1 MRRNP
6 QDKTDP
12 AFLDEKTARKQA
24 ERQLVQA
31 AMAGSLDAAPI
42 EWSPG
47 KTTASAIT
55 PALLVSP
62 RLQLRRWTD
71 ADRDP
76 FAAMTADP
84 EVMRHFPAV
93 LTRQESD
100 AWIDRMMRKTAERGW
115 GFWAL
120 DYLAEGEGE
129 GASAPQFAGF
139 TGLNVP
145 DPELPLGPC
154 VEVGWRLAQP
164 FWGLG
169 LASEAARLSLR
180 AGFESLNLQEIV
192 AVTTLRNTRSRAVMQ
207 RLGMQESPADEF
219 DHPAF
224 PADSPE
230 KRCCIYRLPRARW
243 SANLGVGK
251 PA

>member
-6 QDKTDP
+6 QAGADP

-24 ERQLVQA
+24 DRQLMQD
-31 AMAGSLDAAPI
+31 AMSGRLDAAAI
-42 EWSPG
+42 EWTPG
-47 KTTASAIT
+47 NTVA
-55 PALLVSP
+55 PALLSTP
-62 RLQLRRWTD
+62 RLQLRPWVD
-71 ADRDP
+71 ADREP

-84 EVMRHFPAV
+84 EVMRHFPAA

-120 DYLAEGEGE
+120 DYLAEG
-129 GASAPQFAGF
+129 ASAPQFAGF

-145 DPELPLGPC
+145 DPALPIGPC

-164 FWGLG
+164 FWGMG

-180 AGFESLNLQEIV
+180 AGFESLNLEEIV
-192 AVTTLRNTRSRAVMQ
+192 AVTTLRNSRSRAVMQ
-207 RLGMQESPADEF
+207 RLGMQESTADEF
-219 DHPAF
+219 DHPSF
-224 PADSPE
+224 PAGNPE
-230 KRCCIYRLPRARW
+230 RRCCIYRLPRARW
-243 SANLGVGK
+243 SAN
-251 PA
+251 PQNRS